1 MLDSAVLSD
10 SPSSCSSSD
19 SSSDSA
25 CSEGERAMY
34 YNLDADATLGDLTRE
49 EALRWDVL
57 PLGAQNLGA
66 RGGEHVRTEHVEL

>member
-10 SPSSCSSSD
+10 S
-19 SSSDSA
+19 
-25 CSEGERAMY
+25 
-34 YNLDADATLGDLTRE
+34 LDADATLGDLTRE

-66 RGGEHVRTEHVEL
+66 LGGEHVRTEHVEL